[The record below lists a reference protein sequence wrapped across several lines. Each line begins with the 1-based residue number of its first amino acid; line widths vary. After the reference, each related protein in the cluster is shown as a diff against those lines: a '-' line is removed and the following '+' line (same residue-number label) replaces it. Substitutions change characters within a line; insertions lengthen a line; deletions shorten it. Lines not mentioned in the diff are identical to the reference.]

1 MSILNDM
8 TASQDSDG
16 DYGGSKRH
24 SLLTK
29 EGRLATNTGGVFA
42 QTFVRKESLPRGNRM
57 GNATT
62 TLGTDTSTRNMNV
75 FKMNTTNLL

>member
-8 TASQDSDG
+8 AASQDSDG

-29 EGRLATNTGGVFA
+29 EGRLATNAGSFA
-42 QTFVRKESLPRGNRM
+42 QTFVRKESLPRGNRI
-57 GNATT
+57 GNATA